1 MRALAALVP
10 VAIVSGRG
18 RAKVQQFVR
27 LRELFY
33 AGSHG
38 MDIAGPAAAGADGFD
53 GADADADGDDD
64 AGDAAAA
71 FQPAAAFEPLMRLV
85 AAELA
90 AAVAPFPG
98 AAVEDNRFCLS
109 VHFRNCAPGD
119 AAGVAA
125 AVAAV
130 AGRLPGELRVT
141 RGRKVLE
148 VRPALEWD
156 KGAALVHL
164 LRMLGLLADG
174 AGAGED
180 AGAAAAPAA
189 PAAASTSAAAPAAA
203 TNAAANNTPPDAANC
218 TPPDVFCIYLGDDR
232 TDEDAFRVLAARG
245 LGAGVLVAS
254 RAKPTAARW
263 ALRDPAEVAAF
274 LERLVEWGRS
284 EANGWHAAGGC
295 RGWTCTGGRGAPAA
309 ADA

>member
-38 MDIAGPAAAGADGFD
+38 MDIAGPAAAGGEGADGSD
-53 GADADADGDDD
+53 GSDGD

-109 VHFRNCAPGD
+109 VHFRNCAPSD

-130 AGRLPGELRVT
+130 AGRRPGELRVT

-174 AGAGED
+174 ASAGED
-180 AGAAAAPAA
+180 AGPAA
-189 PAAASTSAAAPAAA
+189 PAAAAN
-203 TNAAANNTPPDAANC
+203 NAAND

-284 EANGWHAAGGC
+284 EANVWHASGGC
-295 RGWTCTGGRGAPAA
+295 RGWTCTGGRGGAGAGGAAAA